1 MSASGFDWESITY
14 LRARVLSDLEDRQTA
29 HKIAE
34 RLGVQYT
41 TVRGYVEKLKNLT
54 GCNDVRDLGRWWQQN
69 RGSWLRWVASQ
80 GGVPRQE
87 WDER

>member
-1 MSASGFDWESITY
+1 VGESAFDWQQITIM
-14 LRARVLSDLEDRQTA
+14 RARVLSELEDRQTERR
-29 HKIAE
+29 IAE
-34 RLGVQYT
+34 RAGIAYS
-41 TVRGYVEKLKNLT
+41 TVRGHVEDLKDVT
-54 GCNDVRDLGRWWQQN
+54 GCRDVQGVGRWWQRN